1 MAREQGELKLYVLLR
16 EDLNMSVGKAA
27 SQASHAALYS
37 YLQADSG
44 RRAAFD
50 KDGIGIK
57 ICLRAPN
64 EDALHEWK
72 QWADHLE
79 LPNFLV
85 NDTGS
90 NTHFRGVP
98 TISALGIG
106 PLTEEESRH
115 LRHLKLYR

>member
-1 MAREQGELKLYVLLR
+1 MT
-16 EDLNMSVGKAA
+16 VGKAC

-37 YLQADSG
+37 YLQADQG
-44 RRAAFD
+44 RRAVFD

-57 ICLRAPN
+57 VCLRAPN
-64 EDALHEWK
+64 EAALLEWRD
-72 QWADHLE
+72 WAEHLD
-79 LPNFLV
+79 LPHFLV

-90 NTHFRGVP
+90 NTHFKGEP

-106 PLTEEESRH
+106 PLTPDEARH

>member
-1 MAREQGELKLYVLLR
+1 MT
-16 EDLNMSVGKAA
+16 VGKAA
-27 SQASHAALYS
+27 SQASHAGLYS
-37 YLQADSG
+37 YLQADAG

-57 ICLRAPN
+57 VCLRAPN
-64 EDALHEWK
+64 EAALHEWAA
-72 QWADHLE
+72 WAEHLG
-79 LPNFLV
+79 LPHFLV

-106 PLTEEESRH
+106 PLTPEEARH
-115 LRHLKLYR
+115 LGHLKLYR